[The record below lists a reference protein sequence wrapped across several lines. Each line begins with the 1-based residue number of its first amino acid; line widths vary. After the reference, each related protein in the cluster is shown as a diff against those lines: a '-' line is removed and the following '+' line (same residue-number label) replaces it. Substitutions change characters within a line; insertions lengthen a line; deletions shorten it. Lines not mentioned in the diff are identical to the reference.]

1 MIYKYNNLQLRS
13 MKNLKQWLV
22 QSGILTTSVQSKW
35 KLVID
40 NTREAVGKEA
50 DRRIGPQVKLVQSA
64 YYARLDKLEVRWLN
78 FEDRF
83 RIFAARFGATRSGR
97 VIKFLWNWYCAYYT
111 EYENRIQAL
120 KVWDQAKRTA
130 SFRLLVTR
138 IINRI
143 AMRVLGTEGQDINHQ
158 RRMMSDK
165 GTRPNRVCHS
175 ALIIAIINKDR
186 QIFMDELTN

>member
-1 MIYKYNNLQLRS
+1 MIYKNLQLRS
-13 MKNLKQWLV
+13 MKSLKQKLA

-64 YYARLDKLEVRWLN
+64 YYARLDKLEVRWLD

-83 RIFAARFGATRSGR
+83 RIFAVRFGATRSGR
-97 VIKFLWNWYCAYYT
+97 VVKFLWNWYCAYYT

-130 SFRLLVTR
+130 SFRLRVTR

-165 GTRPNRVCHS
+165 GIKPNCVCRC

>member
-1 MIYKYNNLQLRS
+1 MIYKNLQLRS
-13 MKNLKQWLV
+13 MKSLKQKLV

-64 YYARLDKLEVRWLN
+64 YYARLDKLEVRWLD

-83 RIFAARFGATRSGR
+83 RIFAVRFGATRSGR
-97 VIKFLWNWYCAYYT
+97 VVKFLWNWYCAYYT

-165 GTRPNRVCHS
+165 GIKPNCVCRC

-186 QIFMDELTN
+186 QIFMDELTNRL

>member
-1 MIYKYNNLQLRS
+1 
-13 MKNLKQWLV
+13 MKSLKQKLV

-64 YYARLDKLEVRWLN
+64 YYARLDKLDVLWLD

-83 RIFAARFGATRSGR
+83 RIFAVRFGVTRSGR
-97 VIKFLWNWYCAYYT
+97 VVKFLWNWYCAYYT

-165 GTRPNRVCHS
+165 GIKPNCVCRC

>member
-1 MIYKYNNLQLRS
+1 MIYKNLQLRS
-13 MKNLKQWLV
+13 MKSLKQKLIRN
-22 QSGILTTSVQSKW
+22 GILTTSVQSKW

-40 NTREAVGKEA
+40 NTKEAVGKEA
-50 DRRIGPQVKLVQSA
+50 DRRIGPQVKLAQSA
-64 YYARLDKLEVRWLN
+64 YHARLDKLEIRWLN

-83 RIFAARFGATRSGR
+83 RIFATRFGATRSGR
-97 VIKFLWNWYCAYYT
+97 IIKFLWNWYCTYYT

-138 IINRI
+138 IINRV
-143 AMRVLGTEGQDINHQ
+143 AMRVLGTEGQGINNQ
-158 RRMMSDK
+158 RRMMSNK
-165 GTRPNRVCHS
+165 GTKPNCVCRC

-186 QIFMDELTN
+186 QIFMEELTN

>member
-1 MIYKYNNLQLRS
+1 
-13 MKNLKQWLV
+13 MKSLKQKLIRN
-22 QSGILTTSVQSKW
+22 GILTTSVQSKW

-40 NTREAVGKEA
+40 NTKEAVGKEA
-50 DRRIGPQVKLVQSA
+50 DRRIGPQVKLAQSA
-64 YYARLDKLEVRWLN
+64 YHARLDKLEIRWLN

-83 RIFAARFGATRSGR
+83 RIFATRFGATRSGR
-97 VIKFLWNWYCAYYT
+97 IIKFLWNWYSTYYT

-138 IINRI
+138 IINRV
-143 AMRVLGTEGQDINHQ
+143 AMRVLGTEGHNINIQ

-165 GTRPNRVCHS
+165 DITPNCVCRC
-175 ALIIAIINKDR
+175 ALIIAIIHKDR
-186 QIFMDELTN
+186 QIFIEKLKN